1 MKSRIN
7 TRAISPVVGMVL
19 VLAII
24 AGIMSII
31 QTQYVPRWDYQKEVQ
46 SYNALLS
53 EVREIPALLTSSQSS
68 TAVKL
73 DAGTDYPQYPFLVN
87 IKSSYGVV
95 EIFPE
100 NVSVSYTVFGK
111 KVDENY
117 TSSTIIVRPYY
128 LYMPQVNITYEHGAV
143 IMNGSNYARPIV
155 LSQVAFSKDSISLP
169 IVESSNFSAAAKTF
183 VLHFYLVSKGEG
195 KEVSNLTV
203 AFQTRYPEL
212 WEDILK
218 KIYGNNVSVSGSLV
232 TLHVSGPVTL
242 SISAWNTYAQPV
254 GTPSSSRR
262 FVSAVIAVP
271 EKVYLNPGQRS
282 EINVQLLDRYGN
294 PITNASINVK
304 VDNASVCKILTN
316 SSLSN
321 KGTFTTS
328 IDGVAN
334 FFVEALNAGK
344 TEIEVTT
351 PIPSANGGKNT
362 TVVEVNVTKLQE
374 SPESYYVGIVH
385 ANATWVGDYYVKVKG
400 CGCGGC
406 KCGCWKYDVYTYNIL
421 VKVSLNGNP
430 QNSTPVDF
438 RFLDNSGDVIFEDIA
453 FTNSTGYA
461 KLVKIVGVYAGEDSC
476 AVNTMPPPQKFLD
489 EKPFRVIVTAG
500 VTMNSTE
507 INYMS

>member
-7 TRAISPVVGMVL
+7 TRAVSPVVGMVL

-117 TSSTIIVRPYY
+117 TSSAIIVRPYY

-143 IMNGSNYARPIV
+143 IVNGSNYARPVV

-294 PITNASINVK
+294 PITNASISVK
-304 VDNASVCKILTN
+304 VDNASVCKIFTN
-316 SSLSN
+316 NSLSD

-328 IDGVAN
+328 IDGVAS

-374 SPESYYVGIVH
+374 SPESYYVDIIH
-385 ANATWVGDYYVKVKG
+385 ANATLSGYYHTGCRCPRCSSDYN
-400 CGCGGC
+400 
-406 KCGCWKYDVYTYNIL
+406 VYTYDIL
-421 VKVSLNGNP
+421 VKVTLNSNP
-430 QNSTPVDF
+430 QSSTPVNF
-438 RFLDNSGDVIFEDIA
+438 YFLDSSGNTLFEDTA

-461 KLVKIVGVYAGEDSC
+461 RLITTAGIMTNSLEDTVHYIV
-476 AVNTMPPPQKFLD
+476 PQRLLNEIPSK
-489 EKPFRVIVTAG
+489 VIVTAG
-500 VTMNSTE
+500 VATNNTE
-507 INYMS
+507 INYLS